1 MIFGKQLT
9 NINKHLRYWVD
20 ALPASVGV
28 GQWCTAPFL
37 RSPLPSRPPPRRP
50 PTPPWCPASYASD
63 LTLSPLP
70 HLLETRQT
78 IQSCFT
84 DKYEGGDRFVTFE
97 DSCVT
102 FIGGVCPTLKC
113 ETGGGG
119 GELSEHLLRGVSEK
133 KGRFIHIL
141 LSSVVILT

>member
-1 MIFGKQLT
+1 MV
-9 NINKHLRYWVD
+9 HCS
-20 ALPASVGV
+20 LPETP
-28 GQWCTAPFL
+28 TAITTTTKKTTDPSMVPSFL
-37 RSPLPSRPPPRRP
+37 PLVFN
-50 PTPPWCPASYASD
+50 D
-63 LTLSPLP
+63 FTLSPLP

-97 DSCVT
+97 DSRVT

-119 GELSEHLLRGVSEK
+119 GELSEHLLRGASEK
-133 KGRFIHIL
+133 REDLHSYFYRVL
-141 LSSVVILT
+141 